1 MITQTAATWQ
11 TPAQIETLPL
21 NEERSWKQELSGAI
35 TRADELLSLL
45 DLADSPLARSVTA
58 MPDFPLRVPLPYVQR
73 MEKGNPDDPLLRQV
87 LPVSQELVVAPGF
100 NSDPLEEAQYNPVPG
115 IVHKYSGRVLLITS
129 PACAVHCRY
138 CFRRHFPYED
148 NTLGKSQWQ
157 QALDYIA
164 GNSSIREVILSGGDP
179 LAANDNHL
187 HWLVDQLAAIKH
199 VQRLRVHTR
208 FPVVIPSRIDAD
220 CLAWLT
226 ATRLT
231 TVVVLHINHAN
242 EIDDD
247 VAAMIQRLR
256 GSGITVLN
264 QAVLL
269 KDVNDEVQ
277 TLTALSERLF
287 ENGVL
292 PYYLHLLDPVSG
304 ASHFDIAN
312 PQAMALY
319 RDLQA
324 QLPGYL
330 VPRLVRDT
338 PGAAAK
344 TLAF

>member
-11 TPAQIETLPL
+11 IPSRTLK
-21 NEERSWKQELSGAI
+21 EELTWKEQLSGAI
-35 TRADELLSLL
+35 TRVDQLLAML
-45 DLADSPLARSVTA
+45 DLADSPLARRVTA
-58 MPDFPLRVPLPYVQR
+58 MAEFPLRVPLAYVQR
-73 MEKGNPDDPLLRQV
+73 MGKGNPDDPLLRQV
-87 LPVSQELVVAPGF
+87 LPVDQEFVSTPGYI
-100 NSDPLEEAQYNPVPG
+100 SDPLAEAQYNPVPG
-115 IVHKYSGRVLLITS
+115 IVHKYTGRVLLITS

-148 NTLGKSQWQ
+148 NTLGKAQWQ

-164 GNSSIREVILSGGDP
+164 GNTSISEVILSGGDP

-187 HWLVDQLAAIKH
+187 HWLVEKLAAIAH
-199 VQRLRVHTR
+199 VRRLRVHTR
-208 FPVVIPSRIDAD
+208 FPVVIPSRITAD

-226 ATRLT
+226 SSRLT

-242 EIDDD
+242 EIDTD
-247 VAAMIQRLR
+247 VGAMIARLR
-256 GSGITVLN
+256 NHGITVLN

-269 KDVNDEVQ
+269 KGVNDEVK
-277 TLTALSERLF
+277 TLAALSERLF

-292 PYYLHLLDPVSG
+292 PYYLHLLDPVAG
-304 ASHFDIAN
+304 ASHFDI
-312 PQAMALY
+312 PQPRAMTIY

-330 VPRLVRDT
+330 LPRLVRDT
-338 PGAAAK
+338 PGATAK

>member
-1 MITQTAATWQ
+1 
-11 TPAQIETLPL
+11 
-21 NEERSWKQELSGAI
+21 
-35 TRADELLSLL
+35 
-45 DLADSPLARSVTA
+45 
-58 MPDFPLRVPLPYVQR
+58 
-73 MEKGNPDDPLLRQV
+73 
-87 LPVSQELVVAPGF
+87 
-100 NSDPLEEAQYNPVPG
+100 
-115 IVHKYSGRVLLITS
+115 
-129 PACAVHCRY
+129 
-138 CFRRHFPYED
+138 
-148 NTLGKSQWQ
+148 
-157 QALDYIA
+157 
-164 GNSSIREVILSGGDP
+164 
-179 LAANDNHL
+179 
-187 HWLVDQLAAIKH
+187 
-199 VQRLRVHTR
+199 
-208 FPVVIPSRIDAD
+208 
-220 CLAWLT
+220 
-226 ATRLT
+226 
-231 TVVVLHINHAN
+231 VVVLHINHAN